1 MRGVNTF
8 RYVAMMNISLH
19 SSDKIRYMKVPF
31 QRTINAVLAAS
42 ALLAGWWAFRWA
54 GLALAITVI
63 AFWSVLQ
70 FNRASRQLRNV
81 ADRPKGMVD
90 SVVTLQ
96 SKLAHGMHMG
106 DVLAISNSLGQRV
119 NERGNDWLWRDS
131 YGNQIV
137 VTFRRGGV
145 ERWAATRTDGG
156 NAQQATPDAAT
167 ATGSPRQ
174 PSAAA
179 A

>member
-1 MRGVNTF
+1 
-8 RYVAMMNISLH
+8 
-19 SSDKIRYMKVPF
+19 MKVSN
-31 QRTINAVLAAS
+31 QRLLNATLVAA
-42 ALLAGWWAFRWA
+42 ALIAGWTMLGWQ
-54 GLALAITVI
+54 GVVLAITVI
-63 AFWSVLQ
+63 GFWMVLQ
-70 FNRASRQLRNV
+70 FNRATRQMRNV

-96 SKLAHGMHMG
+96 SKLGHGMSMA
-106 DVLAISNSLGQRV
+106 DVLSITNSLGQRV
-119 NERGNDWLWRDS
+119 QGTHGDWMWRDS

-156 NAQQATPDAAT
+156 SAPQATPEAAT
-167 ATGSPRQ
+167 ATGSARQ

>member
-1 MRGVNTF
+1 
-8 RYVAMMNISLH
+8 
-19 SSDKIRYMKVPF
+19 MKWLGL
-31 QRTINAVLAAS
+31 VLAV
-42 ALLAGWWAFRWA
+42 
-54 GLALAITVI
+54 TVI
-63 AFWSVLQ
+63 AFWMVLQ

-90 SVVTLQ
+90 SVIALQ
-96 SKLAHGMHMG
+96 SRLGHGMSMA

-119 NERGNDWLWRDS
+119 EGTNGDWMWRDS

-145 ERWAATRTDGG
+145 ERWAATRTDSS
-156 NAQQATPDAAT
+156 APAASAPAKT
-167 ATGSPRQ
+167 LPT
-174 PSAAA
+174 AAA